1 MFCHVIE
8 TLDQGDLERLGDF
21 VESIQAASQVSDAA
35 SRAHHLFLA
44 LHGIAVRY
52 VGRHAVSSQV
62 GQGNERNPEM
72 DWFMS
77 ASGVPPSGQEN
88 GQENNDVAIN
98 CDGAAVARADGAV
111 GNNNY
116 VRLQQRLAAGPSL
129 VRTGN
134 EAELESWFWDN
145 EDIMEMLR

>member
-1 MFCHVIE
+1 MIE
-8 TLDQGDLERLGDF
+8 THDQGDLELLGDF
-21 VESIQAASQVSDAA
+21 VESIQAAAHVSDAA
-35 SRAHHLFLA
+35 SKAHRLFRA
-44 LHGIAVRY
+44 LHGTAVRY
-52 VGRHAVSSQV
+52 ISIRTVSSQE
-62 GQGNERNPEM
+62 GPCNESHPEM

-77 ASGVPPSGQEN
+77 ALGVPPLGQEN
-88 GQENNDVAIN
+88 GQENDDVPSNCDVAH
-98 CDGAAVARADGAV
+98 VPRADGPA

-116 VRLQQRLAAGPSL
+116 VRLQRRLAAGPSL